1 MKIKKIKPTPRSI
14 TQRNPT
20 KMSPSAV
27 NKSKPNKTRYI
38 PARYQRTIKLSAAV
52 KRNVVKTKKTWI
64 KSISVIKRSR
74 LV

>member
-1 MKIKKIKPTPRSI
+1 M

-52 KRNVVKTKKTWI
+52 KRNVVKIKKT
-64 KSISVIKRSR
+64 
-74 LV
+74 